1 MSEQKI
7 TPLQAAQAEIASLKV
22 RIFDTTEAH
31 RKDVQALQEIIANVA
46 VRVGAISED
55 GRIAIDDIFAAL
67 DKAGLVLPEAPAEE
81 FEEVEE

>member
-22 RIFDTTEAH
+22 RIFDASEAH
-31 RKDVQALQEIIANVA
+31 RKDVQALQEIIANIA
-46 VRVGAISED
+46 VRTCAIKD
-55 GRIAIDDIFAAL
+55 GRVAIDDIFTAL

-81 FEEVEE
+81 FEEQE

>member
-22 RIFDTTEAH
+22 RIFDTTEAY

-46 VRVGAISED
+46 VRVGAVSED
-55 GRIAIDDIFAAL
+55 DRIAVNDIFAAL
-67 DKAGLVLPEAPAEE
+67 DKAGLVLPEAPAE